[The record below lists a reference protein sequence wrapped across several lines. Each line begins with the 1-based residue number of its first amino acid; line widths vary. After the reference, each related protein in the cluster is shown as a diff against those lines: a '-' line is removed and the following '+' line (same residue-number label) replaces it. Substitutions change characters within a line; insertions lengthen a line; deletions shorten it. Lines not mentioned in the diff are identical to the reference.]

1 MIKFAVANDW
11 KRIPHGAHMTLKSM
25 TGFARRDGARG
36 AVRWH
41 WEVRSVNGR
50 GLDVR
55 LRLPPGYEGL
65 EHRVREVTPKRIT
78 RGNLAVTLTVQRD
91 AGSSEMRLNQ
101 AALEQVLAA
110 ISAVRAKGDF
120 DKPRPEAI
128 LALKGVLEQSEA
140 VDSEAE
146 TESRQSA
153 MLADYDTMLG
163 SLSESRAQEGARLGL
178 VLNDQIGQIEAL
190 TRTVAASPARTPE
203 TIKRRLEEQVRKL
216 LDAVPSLDRDRLH
229 QEAVLI
235 ATRADVEEEL
245 ARLRA
250 HVAAARE
257 LLAAR
262 EPIGRKLDFLAQEF
276 NREANTLCSK
286 ANDVEITRA
295 GLALKTVIDQMRE
308 QVQNIE

>member
-1 MIKFAVANDW
+1 
-11 KRIPHGAHMTLKSM
+11 MTLKSM
-25 TGFARRDGARG
+25 TGFARRDGALG
-36 AVRWH
+36 ALRWH
-41 WEVRSVNGR
+41 WEARSVNGR

-78 RGNLAVTLTVQRD
+78 RGNVSVTLTVQRD
-91 AGSSEMRLNQ
+91 AGASELRLNH
-101 AALEQVLAA
+101 AALDQVLAA
-110 ISAVRAKGDF
+110 IAAVRAKGDF
-120 DKPRPEAI
+120 DKPRPESV
-128 LALKGVLEQSEA
+128 LALKGVLEQSEP
-140 VDSEAE
+140 VESEAE
-146 TESRQSA
+146 TEARQSA
-153 MLADYDTMLG
+153 MLADYDAMLVA
-163 SLSESRAQEGARLGL
+163 LTDARAQEGARLGV
-178 VLNDQIGQIEAL
+178 VLRDQISEIETL
-190 TRTVAASPARTPE
+190 TRAVAASPARTPE
-203 TIKRRLEEQVRKL
+203 AIRRRLAEQVRRL
-216 LDAVPSLDRDRLH
+216 TDAVPSLDPDRLH

-235 ATRADVEEEL
+235 ATRADVAEEL
-245 ARLRA
+245 ARLHA